1 LGIKKGNQLIELILL
16 SLLLLLAH
24 LVLPSILAVIA
35 GNVSA
40 DFLLGPR
47 DESPALSQVCQRAQR
62 ASANLLETLP
72 VFLVLAVLS
81 ILTESDVIMLAQ
93 VWLLLRVLYLFAYLS
108 AVAYLRSLIWMG
120 ALACLIGMSLPL
132 F

>member
-1 LGIKKGNQLIELILL
+1 LIELILL

-24 LVLPSILAVIA
+24 LMLPSILAAVA

-40 DFLLGPR
+40 EFLLGPR
-47 DESPALSQVCQRAQR
+47 DETPELSRASQRAKR

-72 VFLVLAVLS
+72 AFLVLAVLS
-81 ILTESDVIMLAQ
+81 ILTKSDVTMLAQ
-93 VWLLLRVLYLFAYLS
+93 GWLLLRVLYLFAYLS
-108 AVAYLRSLIWMG
+108 AVAYLRSLIWIG
-120 ALACLIGMSLPL
+120 ALGCLIGMALPL